1 MEHWEPLGRR
11 LKVLVNERHRFN
23 TDTLLLAHFSM
34 PRPRERCADI
44 GSGCGAI
51 PLLWCAR
58 GEPGHV
64 VALELQ
70 EEAVGLLRRT
80 VRENGLDDRIAV
92 LQGDARD
99 YKALLP
105 HQGLERVAC
114 NPPYFPV
121 GSGAQSRKEGRALA
135 RHEEA
140 LTLEVLAQ
148 CARYALKTGGR
159 LCFCLP
165 AGRLAEAAGIFHAHG
180 LEPKRLRLVQ
190 LDQDHPPYLFLM
202 ECRRS
207 GKPGLQVEATLFLRD
222 GAGKDSPELIKIY
235 GDYLDNALQRRP

>member
-1 MEHWEPLGRR
+1 MEHWEPLGRE

-23 TDTLLLAHFSM
+23 TDTLLLAHFSL

-58 GEPGHV
+58 GEPWHV
-64 VALELQ
+64 TALELQ
-70 EEAVGLLRRT
+70 EEAAGLLRRS
-80 VRENGLDDRIAV
+80 VRENGLEERIAV
-92 LQGDARD
+92 LQGDVRD

-105 HQGLERVAC
+105 HQGLERMAC
-114 NPPYFPV
+114 NPPYFPA
-121 GSGAQSRKEGRALA
+121 GSGAQSRKGGRALA
-135 RHEEA
+135 RHEGA
-140 LTLEVLAQ
+140 LTLEALAQ

-165 AGRLAEAAGIFHAHG
+165 VGRLAEAAGVFHAYG

-190 LDQDHPPYLFLM
+190 LDQSRPPYLFLM
-202 ECRRS
+202 ECRRG
-207 GKPGLQVEATLFLRD
+207 GKPGLQAEPTLFLRNE
-222 GAGKDSPELIKIY
+222 AGEESQELREIY
-235 GDYLDNALQRRP
+235 GDYLFPQN